1 MKSFLAFFK
10 KEFLDSIRSHKALI
24 LIILFTAFGIMNPA
38 IAKLTPWLLEI
49 MAEELADSGMNITVI
64 EVDAFTS
71 WQQFYKNIPMAL
83 IAFVFIYSNIFTKE
97 YESGTLILML
107 TKGLKRY
114 KVVLSKLLLMLIMW
128 TLGYYLCFGVTY
140 IYTAYYW
147 DNSIVNNLLF
157 TSFNWYLFG
166 VFVISL
172 VVLFSVIFKNISGVL
187 LNTSFIVIIIYIIS
201 LIPRLTN
208 YMPTSLMNT
217 GSLMIGIESYDIYIK
232 TIIITLVLSLVS
244 NVLSIILFNKKEI

>member
-1 MKSFLAFFK
+1 
-10 KEFLDSIRSHKALI
+10 
-24 LIILFTAFGIMNPA
+24 MN
-38 IAKLTPWLLEI
+38 T
-49 MAEELADSGMNITVI
+49 TFI
-64 EVDAFTS
+64 EVHAFPL

-208 YMPTSLMNT
+208 YMPTSLMNA

-244 NVLSIILFNKKEI
+244 NVLSILLFNKKEI

>member
-49 MAEELADSGMNITVI
+49 MAEELADSGMNVTVI

-107 TKGLKRY
+107 TKCLKRY

-244 NVLSIILFNKKEI
+244 NVLSIVFFNKKEI

>member
-107 TKGLKRY
+107 TKGLNRY

-128 TLGYYLCFGVTY
+128 TLGYYLCYGVTY

-244 NVLSIILFNKKEI
+244 NVLSIILINKKEI

>member
-244 NVLSIILFNKKEI
+244 NVLSIIFFNKKEI

>member
-244 NVLSIILFNKKEI
+244 NVLSIIYFNKKEI

>member
-187 LNTSFIVIIIYIIS
+187 LNTSFIVIIISIIS

-208 YMPTSLMNT
+208 YMPTSLMNA

-244 NVLSIILFNKKEI
+244 NVLSFIFFNKKEI

>member
-107 TKGLKRY
+107 TKGLNRY

-244 NVLSIILFNKKEI
+244 NVLSIVFFNKKEI

>member
-10 KEFLDSIRSHKALI
+10 KEFLDSIRSHKVLI

-208 YMPTSLMNT
+208 YMPTSLMNA

-244 NVLSIILFNKKEI
+244 NVLSILLFNKKEI

>member
-24 LIILFTAFGIMNPA
+24 LIILFTAFGILNPA

-49 MAEELADSGMNITVI
+49 MAEELADSGMNVTVI

-107 TKGLKRY
+107 TKCLKRY

-208 YMPTSLMNT
+208 YMPTSLMNA

-244 NVLSIILFNKKEI
+244 NVLSIIVFNKKEI

>member
-208 YMPTSLMNT
+208 YMPTSLMNA